1 MTKTIGIF
9 LGSLRQDSY
18 SKIIAQELAKLL
30 PVGYEAKFIEI
41 GNLPLY
47 NQDFDDLGPVPDEY
61 IKFRAEVKQL
71 DAALFVTPE
80 YNRSVPAV
88 LKNALDVASRPYGTN
103 VWNGKPAAIV
113 SISPGAMGGFGANH
127 HLRQALVF
135 LNMPTL
141 QQPEAYL
148 GHVDQ
153 FIDGDKGEVNNQGTK
168 DFLQSIAD
176 AFVQLIER
184 Y

>member
-9 LGSLRQDSY
+9 LGSLRKGSY
-18 SKIIAQELAKLL
+18 SRIIAQELAKLL
-30 PVGYEAKFIEI
+30 PVGYETKFIEI
-41 GNLPLY
+41 GNLSLY

-61 IKFRAEVKQL
+61 TKFRAEVKQL

-88 LKNALDVASRPYGTN
+88 LKNALDVASRPYGAN
-103 VWNGKPAAIV
+103 VWDGKPAAIISV
-113 SISPGAMGGFGANH
+113 SPGAMGGFGANH

-148 GHVDQ
+148 DHVDQ
-153 FIDGDKGEVNNQGTK
+153 FIDEDKGEVNNQGTK